1 MSIDELAD
9 ASKPGSWLGCDP
21 PNHRAMRHQNV
32 LLARRSLETCPRRN
46 LRIGTIHV
54 TDIENVKDP
63 VGAALGLL

>member
-1 MSIDELAD
+1 
-9 ASKPGSWLGCDP
+9 
-21 PNHRAMRHQNV
+21 MRHQNV

-63 VGAALGLL
+63 VGAAPGLL